1 MKTHRE
7 TQRAQRGKLMTSKAA
22 KWKMA
27 MELLTNNISRANAA
41 NCSAVGIQK
50 RTLSQNM
57 GHVIRTSPSTV
68 AKVQKDTR
76 IMSQKRQKM

>member
-1 MKTHRE
+1 
-7 TQRAQRGKLMTSKAA
+7 MTTSAVKRRLV
-22 KWKMA
+22 

-57 GHVIRTSPSTV
+57 GQVMRTSPSTV
-68 AKVQKDTR
+68 AKVQKETR